1 MKAQPYF
8 GLTHGRVITRNYR
21 VDRLLGMGWEGEV
34 YLVNERLTGA
44 HRAAKLFYPHRNEKD
59 RSATHYARKLE
70 RLKAC
75 EILIQYHHSEQI
87 RLKGDPVTVLISEF
101 VEGDLLSN
109 LVASQRGKRMPLF
122 EALHLTRTIA
132 EGLSQIHERKEY
144 HGDLH
149 AGNIL
154 VKRRGIHFD
163 VKLVDMYD
171 WGRATKSH
179 IHDDVC
185 DVVRILYD
193 MLGGQ
198 RHYKSQPDVVKYICG
213 GLKKSL
219 ICGRFPTAWHLCRHL
234 DTLEW

>member
-8 GLTHGRVITRNYR
+8 GLTPGRVITRNYR

-59 RSATHYARKLE
+59 RSVTHYARKLE
-70 RLKAC
+70 RLKDC
-75 EILIQYHHSEQI
+75 DILIQYHHSEQI

-101 VEGDLLSN
+101 VEGDLLSD
-109 LVASQRGKRMPLF
+109 LVDAQRGKRMPLF

-171 WGRATKSH
+171 WGRATRSH
-179 IHDDVC
+179 INEDVC
-185 DVVRILYD
+185 DVIRILYD

-198 RHYKSQPDVVKYICG
+198 KHYKSQPDVVKHICS

-219 ICGRFPTAWHLCRHL
+219 ISERFPTAWHLCRHL